1 MGWTA
6 AASVMAARTAAH
18 LPSRV
23 RLFLLSFLMLFLE
36 LALIRWTGSR
46 VLYLSYFSNFVLL
59 ASFLGIGAGFLRA
72 RASRNLF
79 QLAPLLLA
87 VLVAFVIVF
96 PVQIERSGDEL
107 IFFGALQQSRS
118 GLPIWVTLPA
128 IFVAVAAVMMTVG
141 EGVARAFIEFEPLQA
156 YRLDILGSIAGIAA
170 FSLLS
175 FAGTPPIGW
184 ALMVGLLM
192 VLLLLPEVRRWQVG
206 SVAALLLMLGIES
219 LLPLESWSP
228 YYRINLAPQ
237 SSGAVSVSV
246 NGITHQTIE
255 SVEQRRAS
263 VPLYFLPY
271 ARLRAQPTDVLIVGA
286 GTGNDVAIALSQGAK
301 RVDAVEIDPSLHAI
315 GVRLHPDHPYQDP
328 RVTTYIDDG
337 RAFLERT
344 DHRYDLI
351 LFALP
356 DSLTLVAG
364 QSSLRL
370 ESYLFTIEAMRQAR
384 AHLKPGGVFGEY
396 NYYREQ
402 WLIDRLAGTL
412 QAVYGRTPCLDSTG
426 RTGKLALLSAS
437 VSASSIDCPASWD
450 PGSRVVPAAATDD
463 YPFLYLQQRGIPGF
477 YLLTLVLVVLAAAA
491 LVRVGS
497 GPFAGMTAHLDL
509 FFMGAAFL
517 LLETKNVVQF
527 ALLFGTT
534 WFVNA
539 LVFTGILLAVL
550 AAVTV
555 AQRIRLNTLWLF
567 YGLLFAAV
575 ALAWVV
581 PPEWLLRLS
590 LLPRFLAASAIA
602 FVPIFVANLVFA
614 QRFKGVESSNLA
626 FGANLLGAMIGGV
639 LEYSSLA
646 VGYRALLPVVAA
658 LYLGALLVWL
668 RFQSQARYAS
678 RINSSS
684 P

>member
-1 MGWTA
+1 MVTA
-6 AASVMAARTAAH
+6 IV
-18 LPSRV
+18 LPRSL

-36 LALIRWTGSR
+36 LALIRWTGAK

-72 RASRNLF
+72 RSPRNLF

-87 VLVAFVIVF
+87 VLVGFVLVF

-107 IFFGALQQSRS
+107 IFFGALQQARS

-141 EGVARAFIEFEPLQA
+141 EGVGRAFVEFEPLQA

-175 FAGTPPIGW
+175 FAGAPPVAW
-184 ALMVGLLM
+184 AAIVAILV
-192 VLLLLPEVRRWQVG
+192 VLLLLPRVRRFQLI
-206 SVAALLLMLGIES
+206 SVAALLVMLGIES

-228 YYRINLAPQ
+228 YYRISLAPQ
-237 SSGAVSVSV
+237 PSGAISISV
-246 NGITHQTIE
+246 NGIPHQTIE
-255 SVEQRRAS
+255 SVAQRRQS

-271 ARLRAQPTDVLIVGA
+271 SRLRGRPDNVLIVGA
-286 GTGNDVAIALSQGAK
+286 GTGNDVAIALAQGA
-301 RVDAVEIDPSLHAI
+301 RHVDAVEIDPSLHNL
-315 GVRLHPDHPYQDP
+315 GVSLHPNHPYQDS
-328 RVTTYIDDG
+328 RVTTYVDDG
-337 RAFLERT
+337 RAFLQQT
-344 DHRYDLI
+344 NNRYDLI

-370 ESYLFTIEAMRQAR
+370 ESYLFTVEAMTQAR

-412 QAVYGRTPCLDSTG
+412 QSVYGHPPCFDSTG
-426 RTGKLALLSAS
+426 STGRLGLLSAS
-437 VSASSIDCPASWD
+437 VETSSIDCPATWD

-463 YPFLYLQQRGIPGF
+463 YPFIYLQQPGIPSF
-477 YLLTLVLVVLAAAA
+477 YLVTLVLIVLAAFV
-491 LVRVGS
+491 LVRASS
-497 GPFAGMTAHLDL
+497 GPLGGMTAHADL
-509 FFMGAAFL
+509 FFMGVAFL

-550 AAVTV
+550 AAVTL
-555 AQRIRLNTLWLF
+555 AQRVRLVSLWWL
-567 YGLLFAAV
+567 YGLLLGSV
-575 ALAWVV
+575 AIAWLV
-581 PPEWLLRLS
+581 PPASLLSLS
-590 LLPRFLAASAIA
+590 LLPRFLAATALA
-602 FVPIFVANLVFA
+602 FVPIFVANLIFA
-614 QRFKGVESSNLA
+614 QRFRTVGSSNVA

-639 LEYSSLA
+639 LEYSSL
-646 VGYRALLPVVAA
+646 VIGYRALLPVIAG
-658 LYLGALLVWL
+658 LYIIALLFWL
-668 RFQSQARYAS
+668 RGPAAG
-678 RINSSS
+678 
-684 P
+684 